1 MLLGGFRG
9 KWPQNHPKHDVEL
22 DGEDGKGIVV
32 IRLTRMMVVGM
43 RTVVTEEVGLL
54 AGEAK

>member
-32 IRLTRMMVVGM
+32 IRLTRM